1 MTKEQIVQTL
11 LDTKV
16 VAVIR
21 VDNADELVDTAI
33 ALNKGGVKAL
43 EITVTSPGAIDAIK
57 EAGKR
62 LGSEA
67 IVGVGS
73 VLDPETARMA
83 ILAGAQFVV
92 GPAFSRELIEMCQ
105 RYSVVSIPGAYTPTE
120 IVQAWQAGADF
131 VKIFPASSLG
141 PSFIKD
147 IKGPLPQVRV
157 TPTGGINLENA
168 AEFIKAGASFVGVGG
183 ALVNKKLIA
192 EKKWDEL
199 TALAKQY
206 IDAVKD
212 V

>member
-105 RYSVVSIPGAYTPTE
+105 RYSVVCIPGAYTPTE

-199 TALAKQY
+199 TALAKQ
-206 IDAVKD
+206 
-212 V
+212 

>member
-105 RYSVVSIPGAYTPTE
+105 RYSVVCIPGAYTPTE

>member
-105 RYSVVSIPGAYTPTE
+105 RYSVVCIPGAYTPTE

-183 ALVNKKLIA
+183 ALVTKKLIA

>member
-1 MTKEQIVQTL
+1 
-11 LDTKV
+11 V
-16 VAVIR
+16 V
-21 VDNADELVDTAI
+21 
-33 ALNKGGVKAL
+33 
-43 EITVTSPGAIDAIK
+43 
-57 EAGKR
+57 
-62 LGSEA
+62 
-67 IVGVGS
+67 
-73 VLDPETARMA
+73 
-83 ILAGAQFVV
+83 
-92 GPAFSRELIEMCQ
+92 C
-105 RYSVVSIPGAYTPTE
+105 IPGAYTPTE